1 MSICSSPLALVAPSP
16 ALGVGPFGPS
26 AFVPAGPPPEI
37 KLSRFD
43 PRLIGVSAAG
53 FCVFLSV
60 YATQALL
67 PMLAGVFHAS
77 AMHASMTVTA
87 TTAAVA
93 LGAPAIGLLA
103 ERVGRKIVIVTAI
116 FTLAAPTL
124 LAATA
129 GGLNSLIAWRFV
141 QGLIMPGIIAV
152 TMAYVAEE
160 WPPGRIG
167 AAMSAYVTGNVLG
180 GVAGRL
186 MSGWIAAKFGWNYA
200 FIALGLIDLAG
211 GALVLSTL
219 PPARKAARAG
229 TLSTSLLEMAR
240 HLGNRKLLAAFAC
253 GFNILLALVA
263 AFTYVTFHLASPA
276 FGLGP
281 AALGSLFLVY
291 LVGVVVTPIGGRFI
305 DHRGQRHAMLVALGL
320 ATAGI
325 LLTLVPSLL
334 AVMAGLSLCSSG
346 IFVCQTAT
354 ASHMGLVAG
363 KARASASGLYASF
376 YYAGGAAGAFIPG
389 LFWKLGGWPATVGF
403 IVVVLMV
410 TAAIVGKLWNS
421 VPFIRCSGPS

>member
-1 MSICSSPLALVAPSP
+1 MSV
-16 ALGVGPFGPS
+16 LGSTAVLPISTVFPVPGPFARADSNVVASLPVET
-26 AFVPAGPPPEI
+26 AP
-37 KLSRFD
+37 RFD
-43 PRLIGVSAAG
+43 PRILGVAAAG

-67 PMLAGVFHAS
+67 PMLASVFHAS
-77 AMHASMTVTA
+77 ALRASLTVTA
-87 TTAAVA
+87 TTVAVA
-93 LGAPAIGLLA
+93 LGAPAVGLLA
-103 ERVGRKIVIVTAI
+103 ERVGRKVVIVTAI
-116 FTLAAPTL
+116 FALAAPTL

-129 GGLNSLIAWRFV
+129 DGLNSLIGWRFV

-160 WPPGRIG
+160 WPAHRIG
-167 AAMSAYVTGNVLG
+167 AAMSAYVTGNILG
-180 GVAGRL
+180 GVTGRL
-186 MSGWIAAKFGWNYA
+186 MSGWIAARFGWNYA
-200 FIALGLIDLAG
+200 FVALGLIDLAG
-211 GALVLSTL
+211 GALVLTAL
-219 PPARKAARAG
+219 PPSRKVARAG
-229 TLSTSLLEMAR
+229 KLSASVREMAR
-240 HLGNRKLLAAFAC
+240 HLENRKLLAAFAC

-305 DHRGQRHAMLVALGL
+305 DRRGQRHAMLVALSL
-320 ATAGI
+320 AIAGI
-325 LLTLVPSLL
+325 LLTLIPSLI
-334 AVMAGLSLCSSG
+334 AVMAGLALCSSG
-346 IFVCQTAT
+346 IFICQAAT

-363 KARASASGLYASF
+363 KARASAAGLYASF

-389 LFWKLGGWPATVGF
+389 LFWKLGGWPATVAF

-410 TAAIVGKLWNS
+410 TAAIAGGAWKREMV
-421 VPFIRCSGPS
+421 V

>member
-1 MSICSSPLALVAPSP
+1 MSACSSIDVLAPSP
-16 ALGVGPFGPS
+16 ALQVSGLFAHTS
-26 AFVPAGPPPEI
+26 AKSAATLSAIPARG
-37 KLSRFD
+37 FD
-43 PRLIGVSAAG
+43 FRLLGVSAAG

-67 PMLAGVFHAS
+67 PMLASVFHAS
-77 AMHASMTVTA
+77 ALHASLTVTA
-87 TTAAVA
+87 TTVAVA

-103 ERVGRKIVIVTAI
+103 ERVGRKVVIVTAI
-116 FTLAAPTL
+116 FALAAPTL

-129 GGLNSLIAWRFV
+129 GGLNSLIGWRFA

-160 WPPGRIG
+160 WPAGRTG
-167 AAMSAYVTGNVLG
+167 AAMSAYVSGNVLG
-180 GVAGRL
+180 GVVGRL
-186 MSGWIAAKFGWNYA
+186 MSGWIAGRFGWNYA
-200 FIALGLIDLAG
+200 FLVLGLIDLAG
-211 GALVLSTL
+211 GALVLTAL
-219 PPARKAARAG
+219 PPSRKAAKPG
-229 TLSTSLLEMAR
+229 KLSTSVREMAR
-240 HLGNRKLLAAFAC
+240 HLGNRKLLAAFAS

-263 AFTYVTFHLASPA
+263 AFTYVTFYLASPA

-305 DHRGQRHAMLVALGL
+305 DRRGQRHAMLVALTL
-320 ATAGI
+320 AMVGI
-325 LLTLVPSLL
+325 LLTLIPSLI
-334 AVMAGLSLCSSG
+334 AVMAGLALCSSG
-346 IFVCQTAT
+346 IFVCQAAT

-410 TAAIVGKLWNS
+410 TAGIAGRAWNRA
-421 VPFIRCSGPS
+421 VIA

>member
-1 MSICSSPLALVAPSP
+1 MSACSSIDVLPPSQALRVSGLFAHTPAPH
-16 ALGVGPFGPS
+16 AAPFT
-26 AFVPAGPPPEI
+26 AG
-37 KLSRFD
+37 KARGFD
-43 PRLIGVSAAG
+43 LRLLGVSAAG

-67 PMLAGVFHAS
+67 PMLASVFHAS
-77 AMHASMTVTA
+77 ALHASLTVTA
-87 TTAAVA
+87 TTVAVA

-103 ERVGRKIVIVTAI
+103 ERIGRKVVIVTAI
-116 FTLAAPTL
+116 FALAVPTL

-129 GGLNSLIAWRFV
+129 GGLNSLIGWRFV

-160 WPPGRIG
+160 WPAGRTG
-167 AAMSAYVTGNVLG
+167 AAMSAYVSGNVLG
-180 GVAGRL
+180 GVTGRL
-186 MSGWIAAKFGWNYA
+186 MSGWIAGRFGWNYA
-200 FIALGLIDLAG
+200 FLVLGLIDLAG
-211 GALVLSTL
+211 GAVVLTAL
-219 PPARKAARAG
+219 PPSGKVARPGK
-229 TLSTSLLEMAR
+229 LSTSVREMAR
-240 HLGNRKLLAAFAC
+240 HLSNRKLLAAFAS

-263 AFTYVTFHLASPA
+263 AFTYVTFHLASPS

-305 DHRGQRHAMLVALGL
+305 DRRGQRHAMLIALTL
-320 ATAGI
+320 AITGI
-325 LLTLVPSLL
+325 LLTLIPSLI
-334 AVMAGLSLCSSG
+334 AIMAGLALCSSG
-346 IFVCQTAT
+346 IFVCQAAT
-354 ASHMGLVAG
+354 ASHMGIVAG

-410 TAAIVGKLWNS
+410 TAGIAGRAWNRVAAVS
-421 VPFIRCSGPS
+421 

>member
-1 MSICSSPLALVAPSP
+1 MSACSSTLFLGP
-16 ALGVGPFGPS
+16 ACDQRKS
-26 AFVPAGPPPEI
+26 AVHA
-37 KLSRFD
+37 SA
-43 PRLIGVSAAG
+43 RLIPAARIENDAPRGLDFRLLGVSAAG

-67 PMLAGVFHAS
+67 PMLASVFHAS
-77 AMHASMTVTA
+77 ALHASLTVTA
-87 TTAAVA
+87 TTVAVA

-103 ERVGRKIVIVTAI
+103 ERVGRKVVIVTAI
-116 FTLAAPTL
+116 FALAVPTL
-124 LAATA
+124 LAASA
-129 GGLNSLIAWRFV
+129 GGLNSLIGWRFA

-160 WPPGRIG
+160 WPAGRTG
-167 AAMSAYVTGNVLG
+167 AAMSAYVSGNVLG

-186 MSGWIAAKFGWNYA
+186 MSGWIAARFGWNYA
-200 FIALGLIDLAG
+200 FIALGLLDLAG
-211 GALVLSTL
+211 GALVLTAL
-219 PPARKAARAG
+219 PPGRKAARAG
-229 TLSTSLLEMAR
+229 TLAASVLEMAR
-240 HLGNRKLLAAFAC
+240 HLGNRKLLAAFAS

-305 DHRGQRHAMLVALGL
+305 DRRGQRHAMLGALAL
-320 ATAGI
+320 AMAGI
-325 LLTLVPSLL
+325 LLTLIPSLL
-334 AVMAGLSLCSSG
+334 AVMAGLALCSSG
-346 IFVCQTAT
+346 IFICQSAT
-354 ASHMGLVAG
+354 ASHMGIVAG

-403 IVVVLMV
+403 IVVVLTI
-410 TAAIVGKLWNS
+410 TA
-421 VPFIRCSGPS
+421 FIAAHAWQGAD